1 MRMLRG
7 VVAGLCLIAPALV
20 SAEEAPAPAVA
31 IVIDDMG
38 DRSAEGQRVAD
49 LPGPVVCAFLPHTP
63 HAQRQAE
70 MCHGADKEV
79 MLHLPMEALN
89 GGALGPGG
97 VTLDMTPER
106 FRDVVEENLD
116 AVPHVAAVNNHMGS
130 LLTQHPGHMGWL
142 MEILVDA
149 GGLLFLDSR
158 TSPNSVGKQMAQ
170 EAELPALERDVF
182 LDHYRDRVTIDRQLK
197 LLLRQARREG
207 TAVGIGH
214 PYPETLDV
222 LEERLE
228 NLADDYGVELVGL
241 EELYDRRNGAG
252 HGSRE

>member
-1 MRMLRG
+1 EPR
-7 VVAGLCLIAPALV
+7 PA
-20 SAEEAPAPAVA
+20 AT

-38 DRSAEGQRVAD
+38 DRPLEGQRVAD
-49 LPGPVVCAFLPHTP
+49 LTVPVVCAFLPHTP
-63 HAQRQAE
+63 HAPRQARA
-70 MCHGADKEV
+70 CHRAGKDV

-89 GGALGPGG
+89 GGELGPGG

-116 AVPHVAAVNNHMGS
+116 AIPHVAAVNNHMGS
-130 LLTQHPGHMGWL
+130 LLTQHPGHMTWL
-142 MEILVDA
+142 MEILAEA

-158 TSPNSVGKQMAQ
+158 TSPDTVGKQMAR
-170 EAELPALERDVF
+170 EADLPALERDVF
-182 LDHYRDRVTIDRQLK
+182 LDHYRDPEAIDRQLR
-197 LLLRQARREG
+197 LLLRQARRDG

-228 NLADDYGVELVGL
+228 ELADAYGVELVGL
-241 EELYDRRNGAG
+241 EELYGRRNG
-252 HGSRE
+252 R